1 VRRLGAADDVTGRY
15 LEDFAVGEEIVS
27 AGRTLTEEAIIAFAA
42 QYDPQYFH
50 IDVEAAR
57 ESPFGGLI
65 ASGFQTLA
73 IGFRLFLD
81 TGVFA
86 QTSQGSPGMDEVR
99 WLRPVRPGDTLRT
112 IATVTELRP
121 SASKPNRG
129 LLCAAFRILNQ
140 HDDVVMTIATKTFI
154 ARRPD
159 RASGATSGGGG

>member
-1 VRRLGAADDVTGRY
+1 MIGRY
-15 LEDFAVGEEIVS
+15 LEDFTVGEEIVT
-27 AGRTLTEEAIIAFAA
+27 AGRTVTEEAIVAFAS

-73 IGFRLFLD
+73 IAFRLFLD

-86 QTSQGSPGMDEVR
+86 GTSLGSPGMDEVR

-121 SASKPNRG
+121 SASKPERG
-129 LLCAAFRILNQ
+129 LLSAAFRIFNQ

-154 ARRPD
+154 ARRPN
-159 RASGATSGGGG
+159 T